1 LPKDNPPLHRLSV
14 AEASS
19 ALRGGEVVAYP
30 TEAVWGLGCDPFS
43 ESAVIKLLGLKGR
56 PVDKGLILVAANV
69 AQIERYLDANLP
81 AEKNALL
88 ETLSE
93 QPVTWLVPVNRE
105 LVPAWITGS
114 YPNLAVRISHH
125 PLVQALCLAF
135 GGPIVSTSANPA
147 GLPPA
152 KTAAEVRRY
161 FGNQIP
167 LCAGET
173 GNAARPSTIRDLL
186 TGEVLRE

>member
-1 LPKDNPPLHRLSV
+1 MNGIEALAELRRELTPEILPLSDLSNFWKIAEEPIPHVFQAGIALGTFGVLASEPGLGKSYMALLLGLSV
-14 AEASS
+14 A
-19 ALRGGEVVAYP
+19 L
-30 TEAVWGLGCDPFS
+30 
-43 ESAVIKLLGLKGR
+43 
-56 PVDKGLILVAANV
+56 
-69 AQIERYLDANLP
+69 
-81 AEKNALL
+81 
-88 ETLSE
+88 
-93 QPVTWLVPVNRE
+93 NRE

-114 YPNLAVRISHH
+114 YPNLAVRISRH

-167 LCAGET
+167 FCAGET